1 MEIWIK
7 NKDRLYL
14 TGEGGVGMTALHI
27 FKVTLDSLYLPEI
40 KPIAA
45 QLKQG
50 TPVRDAEA
58 VWNYVRQNVKYVR
71 DPRTQEI
78 IRRADA
84 TLKDGIGDCEDMCI
98 LITAIL
104 FNMGYDKSEIFANI
118 IAQSN
123 EYCHIFPTL
132 KTHLRAD
139 NKLVVGFAM
148 DCVPEI
154 SQFNEIAV
162 PISKN
167 KVFSLVDMERYV
179 NSNTEPNMNGI
190 RGLAGTQP
198 ASDLTKALQ
207 TKQSEI
213 IARNKNGVLSE
224 NDRKELRKIHTIIR
238 LNGTTEQKFL
248 AQMLPFMED
257 VTPAG
262 NFVWKDGTEKEV
274 AAFLSLAEL
283 EMETGVPI
291 TTEDDGDGIDGMEG
305 IGSII
310 SKLKAKVKTI
320 GKPNKPKPANQIPPK
335 AASAPRKVVEKP
347 KDKKKLKDIVKNVAT
362 ILKKEIKD
370 GVQHPGHA
378 LIRFSPATIAIRK
391 GTLMALEINLFHFAM
406 KLYIGYLTEA
416 EAKAKG
422 YDLAEWRKAVEVTKK
437 AENGFFNVG
446 GTRENFKAAC
456 KKGYDRAF
464 RKGKIN
470 GVDGIGEA
478 VTGSIIVLA
487 TTFLGTIGEWLKG
500 ANYKKLAEAK
510 DRANMSDADKLAFD
524 QSFEMGPPTED
535 NMNRALSIF
544 QMESPDSFLT
554 TPQSEGVTT
563 PEEQQVVQQNLA
575 NYQGN
580 TQQQQTQNLQ
590 PQETNKPQDK
600 PQDKL
605 FGSTTWLPWVMGGAA
620 VLGGLYIFSNN
631 NSK

>member
-45 QLKQG
+45 QLKQD

-58 VWNYVRQNVKYVR
+58 VWNYVRANVKYVR

-84 TLKDGIGDCEDMCI
+84 TLMDRQGDCEDMGI
-98 LITAIL
+98 LISAIL
-104 FNMGYDKSEIFANI
+104 YNMGYDKSEIFANI

-123 EYCHIFPTL
+123 EYSHIFPTL

-238 LNGTTEQKFL
+238 LNGSAEQKYL

-320 GKPNKPKPANQIPPK
+320 GKPNKPKLSNQIPPK

-362 ILKKEIKD
+362 KLKKEIKD

-391 GTLMALEINLFHFAM
+391 GTLIALDINLFHIAM
-406 KLYIGYLTEA
+406 KLYIGYLSES

-422 YDLAEWRKAVEVTKK
+422 YDLVEWKKAVAVTQK
-437 AENGFFNVG
+437 AENAFYGMG
-446 GTRENFKAAC
+446 GTRETFKASC
-456 KKGYDRAF
+456 KKGYDLAF
-464 RKGKIN
+464 KRGKIN
-470 GVDGIGEA
+470 GVDGIGDGG
-478 VTGSIIVLA
+478 VTAAGVMTLAGTFLA
-487 TTFLGTIGEWLKG
+487 TISEWLKG
-500 ANYKKLAEAK
+500 VNYKKMVKK
-510 DRANMSDADKLAFD
+510 DQKEYAADFSESGINSWFTENDPNFAVD
-524 QSFEMGPPTED
+524 NYIPPTPEND
-535 NMNRALSIF
+535 
-544 QMESPDSFLT
+544 
-554 TPQSEGVTT
+554 GVAT
-563 PEEQQVVQQNLA
+563 PEEQQVVQQNLP
-575 NYQGN
+575 NYN
-580 TQQQQTQNLQ
+580 TQPSQQQQQTQNQQ
-590 PQETNKPQDK
+590 PQEKPKPQEFL
-600 PQDKL
+600 P
-605 FGSTTWLPWVMGGAA
+605 GGTTWLPWVMGGVA

-631 NSK
+631 NK